1 MSPQHQYPS
10 YTVLSGDSTLRNG
23 EIIMNI
29 DWNKNPLIPAIAQD
43 AQTNDVLMLAYM
55 NEEAFNL
62 TLSTGYAH
70 YFSRSKQRIWKKG
83 ESSGHTQ
90 EVKDVLLDCDA
101 DTVVLKIKQNGVAC
115 HTGRRSCFFTSVLQ
129 DKVILDKEVDTD
141 AIYGVVDTLYHTI
154 LERKNTPTEQ
164 KSWTKKLLDD
174 KALMLSKIRE
184 EADEVCVAID
194 EESDEQVI
202 YEAADL
208 LYHTLVGLG
217 YREISP
223 DRVKQELARRFGMSG
238 IEEKE
243 KRKK

>member
-1 MSPQHQYPS
+1 
-10 YTVLSGDSTLRNG
+10 
-23 EIIMNI
+23 MNI

-43 AQTNDVLMLAYM
+43 ATTNEVLMLAYM
-55 NEEAFNL
+55 NEEALNL

-83 ESSGHTQ
+83 ESSGHIQ
-90 EVKDVLLDCDA
+90 EIVDILLDCDS
-101 DTVVLKIKQNGVAC
+101 DTIVLKINQNGVAC
-115 HTGRRSCFFTSVLQ
+115 HTGRRSCFFTSI
-129 DKVILDKEVDTD
+129 KENKEILSQEVD
-141 AIYGVVDTLYHTI
+141 INSVYSVVDTLYHTI
-154 LERKNTPTEQ
+154 LERKNSSDDI
-164 KSWTKKLLDD
+164 KSWTKKLLND
-174 KALMLSKIRE
+174 KELLLSKIRE

-194 EESDEQVI
+194 KESDEQVI
-202 YEAADL
+202 YESADL

-243 KRKK
+243 SRKK

>member
-1 MSPQHQYPS
+1 M
-10 YTVLSGDSTLRNG
+10 T
-23 EIIMNI
+23 I

-43 AQTNDVLMLAYM
+43 YETNEILMLAYM
-55 NEEAFNL
+55 NEEAYNL

-90 EVKDVLLDCDA
+90 EVKDVLLDCDV
-101 DTVVLKIKQNGVAC
+101 DTVLLLIKQNGVAC
-115 HTGRRSCFFTSVLQ
+115 HTGRKSCFFTSVMQ
-129 DKVILDKEVDTD
+129 HKEILDKEVDTD

-154 LERKNTPTEQ
+154 LERKNAPAEQ

-174 KALMLSKIRE
+174 KALLLSKIRE
-184 EADEVCVAID
+184 EADELAVAID
-194 EESDEQVI
+194 EESDDQVI

-208 LYHTLVGLG
+208 LYHSLVGLG

-243 KRKK
+243 SRKK

>member
-1 MSPQHQYPS
+1 MK
-10 YTVLSGDSTLRNG
+10 
-23 EIIMNI
+23 I

-43 AQTNDVLMLAYM
+43 ASSNEVLMLAYM
-55 NEEAFNL
+55 NKEALEL

-90 EVKDVLLDCDA
+90 EIVDILLDCDS
-101 DTVVLKIKQNGVAC
+101 DTIVLKINQNGVAC
-115 HTGRRSCFFTSVLQ
+115 HTGRRSCFFTSI
-129 DKVILDKEVDTD
+129 KEDKEILAQEVD
-141 AIYGVVDTLYHTI
+141 INSVYSVVDTLYHTI
-154 LERKNTPTEQ
+154 LERKNAPKEQ
-164 KSWTKKLLDD
+164 KSWTKKLLDN
-174 KALMLSKIRE
+174 KELLLSKIRE

-194 EESDEQVI
+194 KESDEQVI
-202 YEAADL
+202 YESADL

-217 YREISP
+217 YRDISP

-243 KRKK
+243 SRVK